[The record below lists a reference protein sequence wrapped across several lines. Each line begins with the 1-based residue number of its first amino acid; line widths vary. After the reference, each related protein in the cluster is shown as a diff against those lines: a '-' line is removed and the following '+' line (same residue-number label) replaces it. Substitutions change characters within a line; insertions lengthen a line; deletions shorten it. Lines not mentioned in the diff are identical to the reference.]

1 MTLAEKEDVLQPL
14 ADMYFEMSKIA
25 GVDEVGKGSLFGPVL
40 ASAVILNELNANIL
54 LKAGVKDSK
63 KLSKKKITLLAPLIK
78 QNSNSWG
85 IGQASAREID
95 ALGIRLATERAM
107 IRALQRLNLKPEL
120 VLVDGVLPIREWN
133 GSQETIKQGET
144 HYPAIAAASII
155 AKEYRDGLMKR
166 MSSKFPGYGINKH
179 VGYGTEFH
187 RKAIK
192 LLGPTKLHRLS
203 FLKKI
208 I

>member
-1 MTLAEKEDVLQPL
+1 
-14 ADMYFEMSKIA
+14 MYFEMSKIA

-40 ASAVILNELNANIL
+40 ASAVILNEFNANIL

-78 QNSNSWG
+78 QNANSWG

-192 LLGPTKLHRLS
+192 LLGPTNLHRLS